1 MQIIRYQP
9 FLRDIQNEINHLFQ
23 RGWRDNDTSDSALSQ
38 WAPQV
43 DIKEES
49 NQFIV
54 TADLPGVEPKDIEVS
69 MENNVL
75 TIKGERHLE
84 RKEKEKDYSR
94 VERFS
99 GTFCR
104 QFNLPDSVEGEQIQA
119 KSKNGV
125 LAIIIPKKERGT
137 ARKIEVK
144 AEEGEL
150 LENQNT

>member
-9 FLRDIQNEINHLFQ
+9 LLRDIQNEINQLFQ
-23 RGWRDNDTSDSALSQ
+23 RSRQDNDPSNSALSQ

-43 DIKEES
+43 DIKEEADK
-49 NQFIV
+49 FIV

-84 RKEKEKDYSR
+84 RAEEGKSYSR
-94 VERFS
+94 LERFS

-104 QFNLPDSVEGEQIQA
+104 QFSLPDSIENEKIQA

-125 LAIIIPKKERGT
+125 LAIIVPKKEREM

-144 AEEGEL
+144 SEEGER
-150 LENQNT
+150 